1 MRVRLPPP
9 APLSEDSASLTRLEE
24 ALGHAFRDRNLVL
37 RALTHSS
44 FANEAEPAAGVTDN
58 ETLEFLGDSVLGFL
72 VADLLFRAHPEWGQG
87 WLTKARADLVS
98 ETAFAEKGRAL
109 GLGALLRLAPTD
121 ERAGGRDRDARLA
134 DAFEAVVAALYLDGG
149 LGVARA
155 AVERLFSEDL
165 AALDPAELSRRDA
178 KSALQERAQA
188 EGKPL
193 PRYRLLSESGPDHEK
208 RFAYEVRYGE
218 GDELTATG
226 EGPTKKEAQ
235 REAARAALDLLSARD
250 A

>member
-1 MRVRLPPP
+1 MTE
-9 APLSEDSASLTRLEE
+9 PLDALEE
-24 ALGHAFRDRNLVL
+24 RLGHRFRDRALLL

-44 FANEAEPAAGVTDN
+44 FANEADPAAGVADN

-87 WLTKARADLVS
+87 WLTKGRAELVS
-98 ETAFAEKGRAL
+98 EGAFGDKGRTL

-121 ERAGGRDRDARLA
+121 ERAGGRERDARLA
-134 DAFEAVVAALYLDGG
+134 DAFEALVAAVYLDAG
-149 LGVARA
+149 LDAARA
-155 AVERLFSEDL
+155 VVEKLFSAGL
-165 AALDPAELSRRDA
+165 ASLDPGELSRRDF

-188 EGKPL
+188 DGKPL

-208 RFAYEVRYGE
+208 RFVYEVRFGE
-218 GDELTATG
+218 GDELTAKG
-226 EGPTKKEAQ
+226 EGPSKKEAQ
-235 REAARAALDLLSARD
+235 REAARAALAALDRLSARD

>member
-1 MRVRLPPP
+1 MTE
-9 APLSEDSASLTRLEE
+9 PLDALEE
-24 ALGHAFRDRNLVL
+24 RLGHRFRDRALLL

-44 FANEAEPAAGVTDN
+44 FANEADPAAGVADN

-87 WLTKARADLVS
+87 WLTKARAELVS
-98 ETAFAEKGRAL
+98 EGAFADKGRNL
-109 GLGALLRLAPTD
+109 GLGTLLRLARTD
-121 ERAGGRDRDARLA
+121 ERAGGRERDARLA
-134 DAFEAVVAALYLDGG
+134 DAFEALVAAVYLDVG
-149 LGVARA
+149 LDAARA
-155 AVERLFSEDL
+155 VVEKLFSAGL
-165 AALDPAELSRRDA
+165 ASLDPGELSRRDF

-188 EGKPL
+188 DGKPL

-208 RFAYEVRYGE
+208 RFVYEVRFGE

-226 EGPTKKEAQ
+226 EGPSKKEAQ
-235 REAARAALDLLSARD
+235 REAARAALAALDRLSARD

>member
-1 MRVRLPPP
+1 MTE
-9 APLSEDSASLTRLEE
+9 PLDALEE
-24 ALGHAFRDRNLVL
+24 RLGHRFRDRALLL

-44 FANEAEPAAGVTDN
+44 FANEADPAAGVADN

-87 WLTKARADLVS
+87 WLTKARAELVS
-98 ETAFAEKGRAL
+98 EGAFADKGRTL

-121 ERAGGRDRDARLA
+121 ERAGGRERDARLA
-134 DAFEAVVAALYLDGG
+134 DAFEALVAAVYLDAG
-149 LGVARA
+149 LDAARA
-155 AVERLFSEDL
+155 VVEKLFSAGL
-165 AALDPAELSRRDA
+165 ASLDPGELSRRDF

-188 EGKPL
+188 DGKPL

-208 RFAYEVRYGE
+208 RFVYEVRFGE

-226 EGPTKKEAQ
+226 EGPSKKEAQ
-235 REAARAALDLLSARD
+235 REAARAALAALDRLSARD

>member
-1 MRVRLPPP
+1 MTE
-9 APLSEDSASLTRLEE
+9 PLDPLVALEE
-24 ALGHAFRDRNLVL
+24 RLGHRFRDRALLL

-44 FANEAEPAAGVTDN
+44 FANEADPAAGVADN

-87 WLTKARADLVS
+87 YLTKARAELVS
-98 ETAFAEKGRAL
+98 EGAFADKGRNL
-109 GLGALLRLAPTD
+109 GLGTLLRLARTD
-121 ERAGGRDRDARLA
+121 ERAGGRERDARLA
-134 DAFEAVVAALYLDGG
+134 DAFEALVAAVYLDAG
-149 LGVARA
+149 LDVARA
-155 AVERLFSEDL
+155 VVERLFSADL
-165 AALDPAELSRRDA
+165 ASLDPGELSRRDF

-188 EGKPL
+188 DGKPL

-208 RFAYEVRYGE
+208 RFVYEVRFGE

-226 EGPTKKEAQ
+226 EGPSKKEAQ
-235 REAARAALDLLSARD
+235 REAARAAMAALDRLSARD

>member
-1 MRVRLPPP
+1 MTE
-9 APLSEDSASLTRLEE
+9 PLDALEE
-24 ALGHAFRDRNLVL
+24 RLGHRFRDRALLL

-44 FANEAEPAAGVTDN
+44 FANEADPAAGVADN

-87 WLTKARADLVS
+87 WLTKARAELVS
-98 ETAFAEKGRAL
+98 EGAFADKGRNL
-109 GLGALLRLAPTD
+109 GLGTLLRLARTD
-121 ERAGGRDRDARLA
+121 ERAGGRERDARLA
-134 DAFEAVVAALYLDGG
+134 DAFEALVAAVYLDAG
-149 LGVARA
+149 LDAARA
-155 AVERLFSEDL
+155 VVEKLFSAGL
-165 AALDPAELSRRDA
+165 ASLDPGELSRRDF

-188 EGKPL
+188 DGKPL

-208 RFAYEVRYGE
+208 RFVYEVRFGE

-226 EGPTKKEAQ
+226 EGPSKKEAQ
-235 REAARAALDLLSARD
+235 REAARAALAALDRLSARD

>member
-1 MRVRLPPP
+1 VTD
-9 APLSEDSASLTRLEE
+9 PLDPLEE
-24 ALGHAFRDRNLVL
+24 RLGHRFRDRALLL

-44 FANEAEPAAGVTDN
+44 FANETDPAAGVADN

-87 WLTKARADLVS
+87 WLTKARAELVS
-98 ETAFAEKGRAL
+98 EGAFADKGRFL

-121 ERAGGRDRDARLA
+121 ERAGGRERDARLA
-134 DAFEAVVAALYLDGG
+134 DAFEALIAAVYLDAG
-149 LGVARA
+149 LEAGRA
-155 AVERLFSEDL
+155 AVERLFSADL
-165 AALDPAELSRRDA
+165 AALDPGELSRRDF

-188 EGKPL
+188 DGKPL

-208 RFAYEVRYGE
+208 RFVYEVRFGE

-226 EGPTKKEAQ
+226 EGPSKKEAQ
-235 REAARAALDLLSARD
+235 REAARAALDRLSARD